1 MQMRLMASLLLR
13 VDTNH
18 GNHCK
23 EILVPVC
30 EDCQAQAPETTLLAS
45 LFGQHHPK
53 LLKLEIVHETQTL
66 AETVGVFW
74 RQQQAYYSFEAAFLG
89 W

>member
-1 MQMRLMASLLLR
+1 MSIQTM
-13 VDTNH
+13 
-18 GNHCK
+18 GNDCQT
-23 EILVPVC
+23 IFVPVFA
-30 EDCQAQAPETTLLAS
+30 DYQAQAPKTTLLAS
-45 LFGQHHPK
+45 LHGQHHP
-53 LLKLEIVHETQTL
+53 KLEIVHETQTL